1 MKRSLLITLSVTL
14 MASCSTVKQSQRRA
28 AKCQK
33 WGVCQ
38 AVQDC
43 TVVTET
49 VRTDT
54 IILDDSQMWLDMLF
68 ECDSSG
74 QVFARELVNLQ
85 TENTNLKLQ
94 LKDGRLVVYVNKP
107 NDTIMVHSVDKI
119 RVQKIIQTQKVNEL
133 TQWQVIQMW
142 GGRLLALIVLLALIY
157 WFIQAR
163 INRMNKK
170 LRI

>member
-1 MKRSLLITLSVTL
+1 MKLAILTTFCVTL
-14 MASCSTVKQSQRRA
+14 IVSCSIAKQTQRRA

-74 QVFARELVNLQ
+74 QVFARELGNLQ
-85 TENTNLKLQ
+85 TENANLKLK

-119 RVQKIIQTQKVNEL
+119 RVQKRIQTQKVNEL
-133 TQWQVIQMW
+133 TQWQIAQMW
-142 GGRLLALIVLLALIY
+142 GGRLLALIVLLALAY
-157 WFIQAR
+157 WFVQSRVNKI
-163 INRMNKK
+163 NKK

>member
-14 MASCSTVKQSQRRA
+14 IVSCSIEKQMQRRA

-74 QVFARELVNLQ
+74 QVFARELGNLQ

-119 RVQKIIQTQKVNEL
+119 RVQKIVQTIKVNVL
-133 TQWQVIQMW
+133 TQWQIIQMW
-142 GGRLLALIVLLALIY
+142 CGRLLALIVLLALAY

-163 INRMNKK
+163 INRINKK

>member
-1 MKRSLLITLSVTL
+1 MKTIITLSIAVL
-14 MASCSTVKQSQRRA
+14 ILSCSTVKQSQRRA
-28 AKCQK
+28 EKCQK

-74 QVFARELVNLQ
+74 QVFARELGNLQ

-94 LKDGRLVVYVNKP
+94 LKNGRLVVYVNKP
-107 NDTIMVHSVDKI
+107 NDTITVHSVDKI
-119 RVQKIIQTQKVNEL
+119 RVQKIIQTQNVNEL

-142 GGRLLALIVLLALIY
+142 GGRLLALIVLLALAY
-157 WFIQAR
+157 WFVQSRVNKI
-163 INRMNKK
+163 NKK